1 MQLRQQSPSVDAAL
15 RSEPINTFAW
25 AAWIPIWGTC
35 AAAVLRGS
43 GPDNSSY
50 PFTII
55 SFVYLVLFI
64 VGVATQAIPGLR
76 LCRAV
81 AYMVAV
87 ALVAFTGIVG
97 QVVVHMLPAANATA
111 PPNNFSAVVLV
122 GFDSHGAWVPV
133 VFDAALFVL
142 TVAALVP
149 LLVLRGESGERVLRK
164 HGYLLTRQFTSVS
177 GVGLVAVLSL
187 ALAAVSFPC
196 ALSFVN
202 LVFLLVA
209 LFHWNCV
216 FPKKFRDMHETFRS
230 LTAPPPGSAMMAGEN
245 AADAEVNPTG
255 DPLHELSF
263 RRRDGLLAGVGTLGE
278 QVSPT
283 VLALRKQWAAALPQS
298 YFMLPSRAFALTV
311 AMYNAFVLV
320 ACYVYVLPRHHRDDA
335 GCALSL
341 PRSFTVLP
349 GGALASCILSLN
361 RGDSRWERA
370 GLVDCVD
377 ASARTHT
384 RTSAH
389 THTRTSAHTLTHSRR
404 YQFLPM
410 YYPSLFADGGA
421 VLPATGGISANGT
434 VEHSLMLAIGLLSR
448 DQYADDGVA
457 VYTHANAHTRTRVR
471 ARGVVVVVVVLL
483 AAAAAAKAS
492 SVFFLL
498 LRPLLLRRLSTIES
512 SSSSAAT
519 TAT

>member
-230 LTAPPPGSAMMAGEN
+230 LTAPPPGGAMMAGEN

-263 RRRDGLLAGVGTLGE
+263 RRRDGLAGVGTLGE

-320 ACYVYVLPRHHRDDA
+320 ACYVYVPRHRDDA
-335 GCALSL
+335 AHSHFHA
-341 PRSFTVLP
+341 PSPFFQAVPWFHAFSRSTAETRDGSEL
-349 GGALASCILSLN
+349 GWLTASTHPH
-361 RGDSRWERA
+361 A
-370 GLVDCVD
+370 H
-377 ASARTHT
+377 THT
-384 RTSAH
+384 HICTH

-448 DQYADDGVA
+448 DQYADGGVA
-457 VYTHANAHTRTRVR
+457 VCTHANAHTRTRVR
-471 ARGVVVVVVVLL
+471 ARAVLL
-483 AAAAAAKAS
+483 
-492 SVFFLL
+492 LL
-498 LRPLLLRRLSTIES
+498 LLLSCSQQQQQQQKRAAFS
-512 SSSSAAT
+512 SSYCDPYSYADFQQ
-519 TAT
+519 